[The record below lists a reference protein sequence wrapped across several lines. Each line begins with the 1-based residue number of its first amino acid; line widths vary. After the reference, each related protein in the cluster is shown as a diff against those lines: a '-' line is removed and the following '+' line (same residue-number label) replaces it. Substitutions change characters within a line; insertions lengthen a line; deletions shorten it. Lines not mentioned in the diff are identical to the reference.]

1 MRTWATTAGLALAL
15 AGFAAGQDPLT
26 DPTTSPS
33 AAVPSTATSAGA
45 VPTTAA
51 APASASGGKNIF
63 SFFCP
68 TADQLASCKAK
79 LCSCAPL
86 QLFGQMLAPV
96 SALTG
101 GLVGTGCSGPSAAA
115 LAQPATSAQGAAARI
130 QQEEAGASA
139 RRASIRYLASANCQ
153 YYPEAEAALIASLRG
168 DPVECVRIEAA
179 RAFVTGCCCTKKT
192 IAALTLAVNG
202 KTTDSFPSEKSECV
216 KALAFLALQKC
227 LATYV
232 DIKPAAPPEPAPAP
246 KKAPAAATAKL
257 VGPTPYYDQA
267 AAGPINPLVIGG
279 RHAVARGMNVSRATM
294 RQITGRADLTS
305 LVVEAVVAPAEPV
318 IAADSYPTTPP
329 EVAAIPQKSK
339 DGSLLGLIRASFD
352 D

>member
-1 MRTWATTAGLALAL
+1 M
-15 AGFAAGQDPLT
+15 Q
-26 DPTTSPS
+26 SQ
-33 AAVPSTATSAGA
+33 AVL
-45 VPTTAA
+45 VR
-51 APASASGGKNIF
+51 
-63 SFFCP
+63 
-68 TADQLASCKAK
+68 
-79 LCSCAPL
+79 PL

-232 DIKPAAPPEPAPAP
+232 DIKPAVPPEPAPVPLKKPAP
-246 KKAPAAATAKL
+246 PVTTAAM

-305 LVVEAVVAPAEPV
+305 LVAEAVVAPGEPV
-318 IAADSYPTTPP
+318 IAADSYLTTPP

-339 DGSLLGLIRASFD
+339 DGSLLGLIMASFD